1 MEITTLFVLYVVMTM
16 ILALTTTTTMRMKT
30 VRRGGLSL
38 VEILSFHFIL
48 REVLI

>member
-16 ILALTTTTTMRMKT
+16 ILALTTMTTMRMKL
-30 VRRGGLSL
+30 VRKDGLNL
-38 VEILSFHFIL
+38 VETLSFHFIL